1 MNRENNV
8 LNIRR
13 ILVPMDASEQSR
25 SALQA
30 AAELAAAFR
39 AELVG
44 LFVEDINLLQLA
56 DSPFAQEISF
66 YSPGLRRLDRELLK
80 RQLRVQADR
89 ARQELAAVASR
100 ADIPW
105 TFRVTR
111 GGVSAHVLAAATEAD
126 LTILGKKGWS
136 MSRSPRIGS
145 TVQALISRGRG
156 MTLILEQGLRLQYPV
171 LTFYTGSQVS
181 RKAVMV
187 GAGLAQLQ
195 KRPFRVLLLADDS
208 RTYQRLTGDLQ
219 ELLDQTRVAAEY
231 RRLDS
236 SGISGLRQ
244 ALAREGQV
252 LVVVPSEEP
261 YFLGTALESFLG
273 SINNPVLLVRPDEP
287 EGSKVEGL

>member
-1 MNRENNV
+1 
-8 LNIRR
+8 
-13 ILVPMDASEQSR
+13 MDASEHSR
-25 SALQA
+25 SALRA
-30 AAELAAAFR
+30 AAELASAFQ

-66 YSPGLRRLDRELLK
+66 LSPGLRQLDRELLK

-111 GGVSAHVLAAATEAD
+111 GGVSAQILAAATDAD

-136 MSRSPRIGS
+136 LSRSPRIGS

-156 MTLILEQGLRLQYPV
+156 MTLILEQGIRLQYPV

-181 RKAVMV
+181 GKAVLV
-187 GAGLAQLQ
+187 GAGLARL
-195 KRPFRVLLLADDS
+195 KNRPFRVMVLADDTP
-208 RTYQRLTGDLQ
+208 TYQRLTGDIEGTLVQ
-219 ELLDQTRVAAEY
+219 AGVSAEY
-231 RRLDS
+231 QRLDS
-236 SGISGLRQ
+236 RSMTEFQQILSRQ
-244 ALAREGQV
+244 GRV

-261 YFLGTALESFLG
+261 YFHGTELESFLNA
-273 SINNPVLLVRPDEP
+273 IDNPVLLVRPDEP
-287 EGSKVEGL
+287 ESGFRAEGL